1 VEDSINVDLSIAAVG
16 DGFFGGSITSPSQ
29 VQVSLQ
35 GHLLT
40 FDQVSVE
47 NSLSANGRCF
57 ISGSISSTE
66 SSQLGKSLSIRQ
78 WLSGGYLSVSDKT
91 RLVGSVSV
99 CGSGSV
105 DGDISVASSSV
116 EQGIRL
122 NGASGV
128 IIKNSLSV
136 RSDFRLGEDSST
148 THHATVRCRMIVKDD
163 SILKG
168 TLTIFSAGNPLD
180 PFKLL
185 GALDLDDSL
194 SVSGLAHLGSDLSL
208 WRTSSG

>member
-1 VEDSINVDLSIAAVG
+1 
-16 DGFFGGSITSPSQ
+16 
-29 VQVSLQ
+29 
-35 GHLLT
+35 LT
-40 FDQVSVE
+40 FDQVSVA

-66 SSQLGKSLSIRQ
+66 SSPLGKSLSIRQ

-91 RLVGSVSV
+91 RLIGSVSV

-105 DGDISVASSSV
+105 DGDMSVASSSV

-136 RSDFRLGEDSST
+136 RSDFRLGEDSIT
-148 THHATVRCRMIVKDD
+148 THHATVRCRMSVEDD

-168 TLTIFSAGNPLD
+168 TLTIFSANNPLD
-180 PFKLL
+180 PFKL
-185 GALDLDDSL
+185 ALDLDDSL
-194 SVSGLAHLGSDLSL
+194 SVSGLTHLGSDLSL